1 MDESPTGP
9 NAATLLG
16 ILSIV
21 LWSTTIA
28 FSRSLAEQLGTL
40 SAAAGIY
47 LLGGAAGCAY
57 LLLGRGRIAAIR
69 RLSAGY
75 LLVCGSLFVG
85 YTVCLYLAI
94 GLASGRQ
101 QVIEVGIINYLW
113 PSLTLV
119 LSVPILH
126 HRPRPTLPLGLAAAT
141 AGVVLAMLQGGAFRW
156 SVLAENLNSN
166 RLPYLAALIGAVL
179 WGLYSNLSR
188 RLGGR
193 DGGGAVP
200 VFILASGVLLAAMRL
215 ASPETSHVS
224 ARAVVE
230 LIFLSAGPCL
240 TAYVCWDIA
249 MRRGRIV
256 LVASLSYLIPLLSTI
271 ITCAYLGV
279 AMGVGLWLACFL
291 VIGGAWLCNGSIVAR

>member
-1 MDESPTGP
+1 MDELRRSR
-9 NAATLLG
+9 NVATLLG

-40 SAAAGIY
+40 SAAASIY
-47 LLGGAAGCAY
+47 LLGGVGGCVY
-57 LLLGRGRIAAIR
+57 LLLDRGRIAAVR
-69 RLSAGY
+69 RLPAAY
-75 LLVCGSLFVG
+75 LLACGALFVG

-126 HRPRPTLPLGLAAAT
+126 HLPRRTLPLGLAAAT
-141 AGVVLAMLQGGAFRW
+141 AGVVLAMFEGGAFQW
-156 SVLAENLNSN
+156 SVLADNLAAN

-188 RLGGR
+188 RLGGGAR
-193 DGGGAVP
+193 GSAVP
-200 VFILASGVLLAAMRL
+200 VFVLASGVLLAVMRL
-215 ASPETSHVS
+215 ARPETSHVS

-230 LIFLSAGPCL
+230 LVFLSAGPCL

-249 MRRGRIV
+249 MRRGRMV

-271 ITCAYLGV
+271 LTCAYLGV
-279 AMGVGLWLACFL
+279 PMGVSLWLACLL
-291 VIGGAWLCNGSIVAR
+291 VIGGAWLCNRSVIAP